1 VEIQLRRVVQLL
13 EGRGIHL
20 QVDQAAR
27 EYLAD
32 VGYDP
37 NFGARPLKRAIQ
49 RELQDPLAL
58 EILSGSYPQGST
70 IRVEASPDGLIF
82 IQQGETELVEN

>member
-1 VEIQLRRVVQLL
+1 
-13 EGRGIHL
+13 
-20 QVDQAAR
+20 VDQGAR
-27 EYLAD
+27 EYLAE

-58 EILSGSYPQGST
+58 EILSGSYPEGAT
-70 IRVEASPDGLIF
+70 IRVEGSPDGLIF
-82 IQQGETELVEN
+82 IQVGETELLKISVQREVLLPLCSIFER